1 MQKYDFNEVEQYIEE
16 IMRNRALYATP
27 QKRKDYAESLKRER
41 GRVRQQS
48 SVDALMQ
55 PRPPGAQNEYFE

>member
-1 MQKYDFNEVEQYIEE
+1 MQKYDFNEVVQYKEE

-41 GRVRQQS
+41 GRRTQTPT
-48 SVDALMQ
+48 DALLN
-55 PRPPGAQNEYFE
+55 PKPGA